1 MADGEHLKGG
11 FTGGM
16 QLVGKETIKML
27 PIKLLL
33 VVSTL
38 AVKLALGEPTG
49 MFEEVQP
56 PNLSKFQPWTNPGPP
71 YSEELTAPKYSE
83 ELTAPTYSEELQ
95 SPVSGEIQVAQDRS
109 SDWETNWKAPR

>member
-1 MADGEHLKGG
+1 
-11 FTGGM
+11 
-16 QLVGKETIKML
+16 ML

-33 VVSTL
+33 VVSTV
-38 AVKLALGEPTG
+38 AVNLALGEPTG

-83 ELTAPTYSEELQ
+83 ELTAPTYPED
-95 SPVSGEIQVAQDRS
+95 PVSGEIQVAQDRS